1 MNVDEK
7 MRQEVLDYV
16 QKKLDKIDEE
26 MYSLIYKPVA
36 TLSQMKES
44 RSERAEL
51 MGAKDAL
58 HSIIEL
64 PDNTFERIS
73 SLVSME
79 VDNLKQELQDL
90 ADGVPKFIPHNDEEI
105 ERSRFKITA
114 LTGSYGAYLGV
125 LNKIYQV
132 YNKYKDSSNNKMKEI
147 IGGKHNG

>member
-1 MNVDEK
+1 MNIDEK
-7 MRQEVLDYV
+7 MRQEILDYV
-16 QKKLDKIDEE
+16 QNQLDKIDEE
-26 MYSLIYKPVA
+26 MYNLIYKPVA
-36 TLSQMKES
+36 TLSQMKDS
-44 RSERAEL
+44 RGERAEL

-64 PDNTFERIS
+64 PDNTFERIG

-90 ADGVPKFIPHNDEEI
+90 SDGVPKFIPHNDEEV

-132 YNKYKDSSNNKMKEI
+132 YDRYKDSSNDKTKEI
-147 IGGKHNG
+147 IGGKRNG

>member
-1 MNVDEK
+1 MNIDEK
-7 MRQEVLDYV
+7 MRQEILDYV
-16 QKKLDKIDEE
+16 QNELDKIDEE
-26 MYSLIYKPVA
+26 MYNLIYKPVA
-36 TLSQMKES
+36 TLSQMKDS

-90 ADGVPKFIPHNDEEI
+90 SDGVPKFIPYNDEEI
-105 ERSRFKITA
+105 ERSRFKISA
-114 LTGSYGAYLGV
+114 LTGSYSSYLGV
-125 LNKIYQV
+125 LNKVYQV
-132 YNKYKDSSNNKMKEI
+132 YDRYKRDYNNKTKEI
-147 IGGKHNG
+147 MGGKHNG

>member
-1 MNVDEK
+1 MNIDER

-16 QKKLDKIDEE
+16 QNELDKIDEE
-26 MYSLIYKPVA
+26 MYNLIYKPVA
-36 TLSQMKES
+36 TISQMKDS
-44 RSERAEL
+44 RGERAEL

-105 ERSRFKITA
+105 ERSRFKIGA
-114 LTGSYGAYLGV
+114 LTGSYSSYLGV

-132 YNKYKDSSNNKMKEI
+132 YDRYKESYNNKTKEI
-147 IGGKHNG
+147 IGGKYNG